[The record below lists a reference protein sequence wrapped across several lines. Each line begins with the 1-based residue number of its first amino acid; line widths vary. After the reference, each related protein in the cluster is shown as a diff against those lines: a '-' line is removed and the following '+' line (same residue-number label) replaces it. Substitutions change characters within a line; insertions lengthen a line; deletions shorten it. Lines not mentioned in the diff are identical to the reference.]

1 MWYMKCISEL
11 HIENRRLQAE
21 IEKLTDEN
29 MNLTA
34 VLRTLRK
41 NLREDNEK
49 LATIS
54 RELWLWKNGKYQLDC
69 VAVEGCKSEAEVRG

>member
-1 MWYMKCISEL
+1 MSDIL
-11 HIENRRLQAE
+11 IENRRLQAV

-54 RELWLWKNGKYQLDC
+54 RELWLWKNGKYHLDC
-69 VAVEGCKSEAEVRG
+69 VAVAGCKSAGEVLG